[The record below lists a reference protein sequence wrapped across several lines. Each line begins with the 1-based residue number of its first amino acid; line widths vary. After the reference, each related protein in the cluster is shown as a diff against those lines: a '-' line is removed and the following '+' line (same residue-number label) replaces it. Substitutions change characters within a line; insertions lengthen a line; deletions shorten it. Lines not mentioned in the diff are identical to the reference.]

1 MNNIINMTT
10 YAASEDQKNF
20 GVIDLTQ
27 DENEKLRM
35 LLRVTNTER
44 KDLLN
49 QANSIALFAEFLSV
63 KYKTNKCLIGGKS
76 FLIPFITKSMRDLDI
91 ETYMTNVKQVTTFV
105 NGEILKRQRHCGV
118 INCSI

>member
-49 QANSIALFAEFLSV
+49 QANSIALFAGF
-63 KYKTNKCLIGGKS
+63 
-76 FLIPFITKSMRDLDI
+76 
-91 ETYMTNVKQVTTFV
+91 
-105 NGEILKRQRHCGV
+105 
-118 INCSI
+118 

>member
-10 YAASEDQKNF
+10 YAASDEQKSF

-44 KDLLN
+44 NDLLN
-49 QANSIALFAEFLSV
+49 QANNIALFADFLSV
-63 KYKTNKCLIGGKS
+63 KYKTNKCLIHGELAFS
-76 FLIPFITKSMRDLDI
+76 FLLL
-91 ETYMTNVKQVTTFV
+91 
-105 NGEILKRQRHCGV
+105 LKA
-118 INCSI
+118 